1 MMRDAI
7 GYEMYH
13 YLPSYKPEG
22 YQAFRAKR
30 GRYVTRSPVFATLRE
45 ANDWIDD
52 RRKEDDA

>member
-1 MMRDAI
+1 MMRDGI

-30 GRYVTRSPVFATLRE
+30 GRYVTRSPVFTTLRE
-45 ANDWIDD
+45 ANDWIDA
-52 RRKEDDA
+52 RRKEDE